1 MGFMSC
7 VMVVAVTVVVNKIPN
22 QLAVLYILVLN
33 LCKSLFGFKFWKFY
47 WKLKPT
53 LIIDKSNQQ
62 VLLFSLPFKLSF
74 AEKVQ
79 IVAEREE
86 IKTSKVSNMNN
97 SHIAFIRYMYTEK
110 FGQKAQKQM

>member
-1 MGFMSC
+1 MDCVFLGFMSC
-7 VMVVAVTVVVNKIPN
+7 VMVVAVTVVVDKIPD
-22 QLAVLYILVLN
+22 QLGVLYILVLN

-62 VLLFSLPFKLSF
+62 VLLFSLLFKLSF

-79 IVAEREE
+79 IVAEREN

-97 SHIAFIRYMYTEK
+97 SHIA
-110 FGQKAQKQM
+110 